1 MHGYQGVPGPRG
13 CSQIVYGIKEGQQ
26 MKWPWRRRPMDCE
39 ANQNVRSKLNLELGA
54 RIMNVILSFES
65 LWVVSEEL

>member
-1 MHGYQGVPGPRG
+1 
-13 CSQIVYGIKEGQQ
+13 

-54 RIMNVILSFES
+54 RIMNSILSFEP
-65 LWVVSEEL
+65 LWVVSGRTKTGLGKNTYVLEGCGH